1 MHRISM
7 LAASVGA
14 AILGVAISPAMADP
28 ITLKFSH
35 FLGAASFF
43 QVDVV
48 EPWAKELEAKTNG
61 RVKIEIFNASSPLG
75 KPTEQANQVKAGTV
89 DIALGLRGAEGDK
102 FPGSSVIELP
112 FLVPSALE
120 GSRALWSLYA
130 DGTLADE
137 YRDYKLL
144 ALFVHNPGLIHTSNK
159 RVVNLADLKGLRFR
173 APNKTVAA
181 ALDHVGAVPV
191 VLQVNEVMEAVK
203 SGKIDGIVT
212 NWGNPLQGFN
222 DYMKLH
228 TDTQFYTAAFFIV
241 MNREKYHSLPADA
254 RRAIDELS
262 GESWS
267 AKFGPLWDKWDQ
279 PVHQGANAPGHEI
292 IVPDAAT
299 MAAWRDGLRPVTERY
314 LVDLAAHGFPNAR
327 AAYEKLATTLR
338 R

>member
-1 MHRISM
+1 MHRISL
-7 LAASVGA
+7 LAAAVAAAMLSVA
-14 AILGVAISPAMADP
+14 LSPAMAEP

-35 FLGAASFF
+35 FLGPSSFF

-61 RVKIEIFNASSPLG
+61 QVKVEIFNASSPLG

-102 FPGSSVIELP
+102 FPGSSIIELP
-112 FLVPSALE
+112 FLVPSALA
-120 GSRALWSLYA
+120 GSRALWALYA
-130 DGTLADE
+130 DGTVADE
-137 YRDYKLL
+137 YKDYKVL
-144 ALFVHNPGLIHTSNK
+144 ALFVHNPGLVHTLNK

-173 APNKTVAA
+173 APNKTVAG
-181 ALDHVGAVPV
+181 ALEHVGAVPI
-191 VLQVNEVMEAVK
+191 VLQVNEVMDAVK

-222 DYMKLH
+222 DYMKFH

-241 MNREKYHSLPADA
+241 MNRDKYQSLPADA

-262 GESWS
+262 GEGWS

-279 PVHQGANAPGHEI
+279 PVRQGAAAPGHEVV
-292 IVPDAAT
+292 VPDDAT
-299 MAAWRDGLRPVTERY
+299 MAAWREGLRPVTERY
-314 LVDLAAHGFPNAR
+314 LADLAAHGFPNAR
-327 AAYEKLATTLR
+327 AVYDKLAGALHH
-338 R
+338 